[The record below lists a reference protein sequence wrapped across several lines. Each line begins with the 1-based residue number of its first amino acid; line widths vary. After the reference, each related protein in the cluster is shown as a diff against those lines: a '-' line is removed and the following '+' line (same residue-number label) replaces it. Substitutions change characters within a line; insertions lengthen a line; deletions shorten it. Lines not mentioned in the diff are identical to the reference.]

1 MATLGALERPA
12 NPTTLRA
19 VADLS
24 FLQRFSL
31 GWSSLLRSLSDAE
44 YAERLASIDEPPP
57 ALSEPTPV
65 PPPPSP
71 LPDPVREGG
80 PGTAE
85 GALQL
90 LNLLQREGRLVDFLQ
105 QEVSGFSDAQ
115 IGQAARVVHEGC
127 RRTLL
132 RYLEVEPVLKAAE
145 GEPTTVGEGFDPSA
159 IKLVGNVAGGAPFRG
174 VLRHKGWRAKDIHL
188 PETLGEHD
196 FKILAPAE
204 VEL

>member
-1 MATLGALERPA
+1 MAIPRELEPPR
-12 NPTTLRA
+12 NPTTLRG

-31 GWSSLLRSLSDAE
+31 GWRSLLRSLSDAE
-44 YAERLASIDEPPP
+44 YAERLGGIDQ
-57 ALSEPTPV
+57 
-65 PPPPSP
+65 PPPPLP
-71 LPDPVREGG
+71 LPAPTAPSEPEPEPARAAG
-80 PGTAE
+80 PGPAD

-105 QEVSGFSDAQ
+105 QEVSSFSDAQ

-127 RRTLL
+127 RRTLK
-132 RYLEVEPVLKAAE
+132 RYLEVEPVLEARE
-145 GEPTTVGEGFDPSA
+145 GEPTTVNEGFDASA

-174 VLRHKGWRAKDIHL
+174 VLRHKGWRAREISL
-188 PETLGEHD
+188 PETLGDHD
-196 FKILAPAE
+196 FRILAPAE

>member
-1 MATLGALERPA
+1 M
-12 NPTTLRA
+12 
-19 VADLS
+19 ADLS

-31 GWSSLLRSLSDAE
+31 GWHSLVRSLSDAE
-44 YAERLASIDEPPP
+44 YAERLASIDAPPP
-57 ALSEPTPV
+57 ALAEATSAPAASA
-65 PPPPSP
+65 PPPAEPAP
-71 LPDPVREGG
+71 PPAEPAPARAPG

-105 QEVSGFSDAQ
+105 QEVSSFSDAQ

-127 RRTLL
+127 RKTLQ
-132 RYLEVEPVLKAAE
+132 RYLDVEPVLELAE
-145 GEPTTVGEGFDPSA
+145 GEPTTVNEGFDAEA

-174 VLRHKGWRAKDIHL
+174 ILRHKGWRAREIRL
-188 PETLGEHD
+188 PETLAGHD

>member
-1 MATLGALERPA
+1 M
-12 NPTTLRA
+12 
-19 VADLS
+19 ADLS

-31 GWSSLLRSLSDAE
+31 GWRSLLRSLSDAE
-44 YAERLASIDEPPP
+44 YAERLGNIDASPPVLPAPVESPEPAPSAP
-57 ALSEPTPV
+57 MAAVEPV
-65 PPPPSP
+65 P
-71 LPDPVREGG
+71 VRAAG
-80 PGTAE
+80 PGPAE

-105 QEVSGFSDAQ
+105 QEVSSFSDAQ

-127 RRTLL
+127 RRTLQ
-132 RYLEVEPVLKAAE
+132 RYLEVEPVLEVAE
-145 GEPTTVGEGFDPSA
+145 GEPTTVSEGFDAEA

-174 VLRHKGWRAKDIHL
+174 VLRHKGWRAREIRL
-188 PETLGEHD
+188 PETLADHD

>member
-1 MATLGALERPA
+1 
-12 NPTTLRA
+12 

-31 GWSSLLRSLSDAE
+31 GWRSLLRSLSDAE
-44 YAERLASIDEPPP
+44 YAERLGGIDEPPA
-57 ALSEPTPV
+57 ALPEPPLEEPSPE
-65 PPPPSP
+65 PPPARVS
-71 LPDPVREGG
+71 G

-105 QEVSGFSDAQ
+105 QEVASFSDAQ

-127 RRTLL
+127 RKTLK
-132 RYLEVEPVLKAAE
+132 RYIEVEPVLEAGE
-145 GEPTTVGEGFDPSA
+145 GEPTTVGDGFDQEA

-174 VLRHKGWRAKDIHL
+174 VLRHKGWRAKAIHL

-196 FKILAPAE
+196 FRILAPAE

>member
-1 MATLGALERPA
+1 M
-12 NPTTLRA
+12 
-19 VADLS
+19 ADLS

-31 GWSSLLRSLSDAE
+31 GWRSLLRSLSDAE
-44 YAERLASIDEPPP
+44 YAGRLESLDEPPAALP
-57 ALSEPTPV
+57 APV
-65 PPPPSP
+65 PPAPAPAAP
-71 LPDPVREGG
+71 APVRGAG
-80 PGTAE
+80 PGPAD

-105 QEVSGFSDAQ
+105 QEVSSFSDAQ

-127 RRTLL
+127 RRTLA
-132 RYLEVEPVLKAAE
+132 RYLEVEPVLEASE
-145 GEPTTVGEGFDPSA
+145 GEPTTVKEGFDADA

-174 VLRHKGWRAKDIHL
+174 VLRHKGWRARDIRL
-188 PETLGEHD
+188 PETLGDHD

>member
-1 MATLGALERPA
+1 MAE
-12 NPTTLRA
+12 
-19 VADLS
+19 LS

-31 GWSSLLRSLSDAE
+31 GWSSLFRSLSDAE
-44 YAERLASIDEPPP
+44 YAERLAGIDEPPP
-57 ALSEPTPV
+57 ALPESEPEPTP
-65 PPPPSP
+65 
-71 LPDPVREGG
+71 LPEPVRVRKAG
-80 PGTAE
+80 PGPAD

-105 QEVSGFSDAQ
+105 QEVSSFSDAQ

-127 RRTLL
+127 RRTLK
-132 RYLEVEPVLKAAE
+132 RYLEVEPVLEASE
-145 GEPTTVGEGFDPSA
+145 GDPTTVTEGFDAEA

-174 VLRHKGWRAKDIHL
+174 VLRHKGWRATEIHL
-188 PETLGEHD
+188 PETLGDHD